1 MNPTRIAPQKSLLS
15 LMAVLSLPLVTPSA
29 MADFIS
35 DSKARIEMRN
45 HYLNRDFRQDNA
57 AQSKAEEWAQ
67 GFTARIESGYTDGM
81 FGFGLDALGELG
93 LKLDSSSDR
102 RGTGLLPYGPQS
114 HEPADE
120 FSELGLTGKLR
131 VSKSVLKLGTLQPL
145 LPVVVY
151 NDTRLLGSTFQ
162 GGLLTS
168 QEISGLTVNAGRL
181 TKANL
186 RDSSSRDDI
195 GYGAASSDGFDFAG
209 GSYAFSPQLSL
220 SYYYGKLEQV
230 YRQQFAGLV
239 HTQPLGNGFSLRSDL
254 RYFDSRGDGA
264 ERAGRIDNRNL
275 NGMFT
280 LAHGAHKV
288 SASYQQLSGDS
299 AFPFLNGG
307 DPYVVNLVTYNT
319 YTRADEDSW
328 QLRYDYDFVAQ
339 GIPGLTF
346 MTRYTDGRHVKTASV
361 DNGSEWERDTDIA
374 YVIQSGAFKDV
385 SIRWRNLTFRSGNGL
400 STAVDENR
408 LILGYTL
415 ALW

>member
-1 MNPTRIAPQKSLLS
+1 MNPARIAPQKSLLS
-15 LMAVLSLPLVTPSA
+15 LMAVLSLPLVAPSA

>member
-1 MNPTRIAPQKSLLS
+1 MNPARIAPQKSLLS
-15 LMAVLSLPLVTPSA
+15 LMALLSLPMVAPSA

-81 FGFGLDALGELG
+81 FGLGLDALGELG
-93 LKLDSSSDR
+93 LKLDSSPDR

-120 FSELGLTGKLR
+120 YSELGLTGKLR

-168 QEISGLTVNAGRL
+168 QELSGLTLNAGRL

-220 SYYYGKLEQV
+220 SYYYGELEQV

-239 HTQPLGNGFSLRSDL
+239 HTQPLGAGFSLRSDL

-307 DPYVVNLVTYNT
+307 DPYVVNLVTFNT

-328 QLRYDYDFVAQ
+328 QLRYDYDFVAL
-339 GIPGLTF
+339 GVPGLTF
-346 MTRYTDGRHVKTASV
+346 MTRYTDGRHVKATNV
-361 DNGSEWERDTDIA
+361 DNGSEWERDTDIT

-385 SIRWRNLTFRSGNGL
+385 SLRWRNVTFRSGNGL
-400 STAVDENR
+400 TTAVDENR

>member
-1 MNPTRIAPQKSLLS
+1 MNPAYLAPRKTLLS
-15 LMAVLSLPLVTPSA
+15 LVTVLGLPVFAPSA
-29 MADFIS
+29 MADFID
-35 DSKARIEMRN
+35 DSKARLEMRN
-45 HYLNRDFRQDNA
+45 HYLNRDFRQANA
-57 AQSKAEEWAQ
+57 PQSMAAEWAQ
-67 GFTARIESGYTDGM
+67 GFTARIESGYTDGT
-81 FGFGLDALGELG
+81 FGFGLDALGKLG
-93 LKLDSSSDR
+93 IKLDSSPDR
-102 RGTGLLPYGPQS
+102 RGTGLLPYGPDS

-120 FSELGLTGKLR
+120 FSTLGLTGKVR
-131 VSKSVLKLGTLQPL
+131 VSKSVLKIGTLQPL
-145 LPVVVY
+145 LPVATY

-168 QEISGLTVNAGRL
+168 QEISGLTVNTGRL

-186 RDSSSRDDI
+186 RDSSSNDDI
-195 GYGAASSDGFDFAG
+195 GYGAASSDHFDFAG
-209 GSYAFSPQLSL
+209 GSYAFTPQLNL
-220 SYYYGKLEQV
+220 SYYYGKLDQV
-230 YRQQFAGLV
+230 YRQQFVGLV

-264 ERAGRIDNRNL
+264 ERAGRIDNRNF
-275 NGMFT
+275 NSMFT
-280 LAHGAHKV
+280 LARGAHKV
-288 SASYQQLSGDS
+288 SASWQQLSGAS

-346 MTRYTDGRHVKTASV
+346 MTRYTDGRHAKTATV
-361 DNGSEWERDTDIA
+361 DNGSEWERDTDIT
-374 YVIQSGAFKDV
+374 YVIQSGVFKDV

-400 STAVDENR
+400 NTAVDENR

>member
-1 MNPTRIAPQKSLLS
+1 MNPARIAPQKTLLS
-15 LMAVLSLPLVTPSA
+15 LMAVLSLPLVAPSA

-209 GSYAFSPQLSL
+209 GSYAFNPQLSL

-299 AFPFLNGG
+299 AFPFLNGS

-385 SIRWRNLTFRSGNGL
+385 SIRWRNLTFRSGNSL

>member
-1 MNPTRIAPQKSLLS
+1 MKPACIAPQKSLLS
-15 LMAVLSLPLVTPSA
+15 LMAVLSLPIWSPSA

-45 HYLNRDFRQDNA
+45 LYMNRDFRQDNA
-57 AQSKAEEWAQ
+57 PQSKADEWAQ

-93 LKLDSSSDR
+93 LKLDSSPDR

-120 FSELGLTGKLR
+120 YSELGLTGKLR

-168 QEISGLTVNAGRL
+168 QELSGLTVNAGRL

-209 GSYAFSPQLSL
+209 GSYAFTPQLSL
-220 SYYYGKLEQV
+220 SYYYAELEQV

-239 HTQPLGNGFSLRSDL
+239 HTQPLGQGFSLRSDL
-254 RYFDSRGDGA
+254 RYFDSSGDGA

-280 LAHGAHKV
+280 LAKGAHKV

-307 DPYVVNLVTYNT
+307 DPYVVNLVTFNT

-328 QLRYDYDFVAQ
+328 QLRYDYDFVAM
-339 GIPGLTF
+339 GVPGLTF
-346 MTRYTDGRHVKTASV
+346 MTRYTDGQHVKAAHV
-361 DNGSEWERDTDIA
+361 DNGSEWERDTDIT

-385 SIRWRNLTFRSGNGL
+385 SIRWRNVTFRSGDGL
-400 STAVDENR
+400 TTAVDENR

>member
-1 MNPTRIAPQKSLLS
+1 MNPARIAPQISLLS
-15 LMAVLSLPLVTPSA
+15 LMALLSLPMAAPSA

-45 HYLNRDFRQDNA
+45 HYMNRDFRQDNA

-81 FGFGLDALGELG
+81 FGLGLDALGELG
-93 LKLDSSSDR
+93 LKLDSSPDR

-114 HEPADE
+114 HGPADE
-120 FSELGLTGKLR
+120 YSELGLTGKLR
-131 VSKSVLKLGTLQPL
+131 VSKSVMKLGTLQPL

-168 QEISGLTVNAGRL
+168 QEISGLTLNAGRL

-220 SYYYGKLEQV
+220 SYYYAELEQV

-239 HTQPLGNGFSLRSDL
+239 HTQPLGAGFSLRSDL
-254 RYFDSRGDGA
+254 RYFDSSGDGA

-307 DPYVVNLVTYNT
+307 DPYVVNLVTFNT

-328 QLRYDYDFVAQ
+328 QLRYDYDFVVL
-339 GIPGLTF
+339 GVPGLTF
-346 MTRYTDGRHVKTASV
+346 MTRYTDGRHVKAANV
-361 DNGSEWERDTDIA
+361 DNGSEWERDTDIT
-374 YVIQSGAFKDV
+374 YVIQSGAFKNV
-385 SIRWRNLTFRSGNGL
+385 SIRWRNVTFRSGNGL
-400 STAVDENR
+400 TTAVDENR

>member
-1 MNPTRIAPQKSLLS
+1 MNPARIAPQKSLLS
-15 LMAVLSLPLVTPSA
+15 LMAVLSLPLVAPSA

-280 LAHGAHKV
+280 LARGAHKV
-288 SASYQQLSGDS
+288 SASYQTLSGDS

-346 MTRYTDGRHVKTASV
+346 MTRYTDGRHVKTANV

>member
-1 MNPTRIAPQKSLLS
+1 MNPAHIAPPKALLS
-15 LMAVLSLPLVTPSA
+15 IMAALSLPLFAPSA
-29 MADFIS
+29 LADFIG
-35 DSKARIEMRN
+35 DSKARLELRN

-67 GFTARIESGYTDGM
+67 GFTTRIESGFTEGTL
-81 FGFGLDALGELG
+81 GFGLDALGELG
-93 LKLDSSSDR
+93 LKLDSSPDR
-102 RGTGLLPYGPQS
+102 RGTGLLPYGPNS

-131 VSKSVLKLGTLQPL
+131 LSKSVLKLGTLQPL
-145 LPVVVY
+145 LPVATY

-168 QEISGLTVNAGRL
+168 QEISGLTLNTGRL
-181 TKANL
+181 TKTNL
-186 RDSSSRDDI
+186 RDSSSNDDI
-195 GYGAASSDGFDFAG
+195 GYGAARSDHFDFAG
-209 GSYAFSPQLSL
+209 GSYAFNPQLSL
-220 SYYYGKLEQV
+220 SYYYGKLDQI
-230 YRQQFAGLV
+230 YRQQFLGLV
-239 HTQPLGNGFSLRSDL
+239 HSQPLGNGFSLRSDL

-264 ERAGRIDNRNL
+264 ERAGRIDNRNF
-275 NGMFT
+275 NSMFT

-288 SASYQQLSGDS
+288 SATWQQLSGDS

-319 YTRADEDSW
+319 YTRAEEDSW
-328 QLRYDYDFVAQ
+328 QLRYDYDFAAQ

-346 MTRYTDGRHVKTASV
+346 MSRYTDGRHVKAGAV
-361 DNGSEWERDTDIA
+361 DNGREWERDTDIT
-374 YVIQSGAFKDV
+374 YVIQSGVFKDV

-400 STAVDENR
+400 STAIDENR

>member
-1 MNPTRIAPQKSLLS
+1 MNPARIAPHKSLLS
-15 LMAVLSLPLVTPSA
+15 LMALLSLPMVAPSA

-81 FGFGLDALGELG
+81 FGLGLDALGELG
-93 LKLDSSSDR
+93 LKLDSSPDR

-120 FSELGLTGKLR
+120 YSELGLTGKLR
-131 VSKSVLKLGTLQPL
+131 VSKSVMKLGTLQPL

-220 SYYYGKLEQV
+220 SYYYGELEQV

-239 HTQPLGNGFSLRSDL
+239 HTQPLGAGFSLRSDL

-307 DPYVVNLVTYNT
+307 DPYVVNLVTFNT

-328 QLRYDYDFVAQ
+328 QLRYDYDFVAL
-339 GIPGLTF
+339 GVPGLTF
-346 MTRYTDGRHVKTASV
+346 MTRYTDGRHVKAANV
-361 DNGSEWERDTDIA
+361 DNGTEWERDTDIT

-385 SIRWRNLTFRSGNGL
+385 SLRWRNVTFRSGNGL
-400 STAVDENR
+400 TTAVDENR

>member
-1 MNPTRIAPQKSLLS
+1 MNPARIAPQKSLLS
-15 LMAVLSLPLVTPSA
+15 LMAMLSLPMVAPNA

-168 QEISGLTVNAGRL
+168 QEASGLTVNAGRL

-374 YVIQSGAFKDV
+374 YVIQSGALKDV
-385 SIRWRNLTFRSGNGL
+385 SIRWRNVTFRSGNGL

-408 LILGYTL
+408 LIIGYTL